1 MYIVYNFIL
10 YETKQFEYI
19 NIYTYFIFLLNI
31 LLTNYI
37 LVLLLCLFIIPLNS
51 MFVLNFILF
60 VFMYNAVIKNK
71 IKIIKNKTEST
82 FNYNELVTTLLD
94 GLIQVH
100 PPLLYISIVLIFT
113 IITNFY
119 LPHLLKSFF
128 YIILKLT
135 PLLILFSIIT
145 GGY

>member
-1 MYIVYNFIL
+1 
-10 YETKQFEYI
+10 
-19 NIYTYFIFLLNI
+19 
-31 LLTNYI
+31 
-37 LVLLLCLFIIPLNS
+37 